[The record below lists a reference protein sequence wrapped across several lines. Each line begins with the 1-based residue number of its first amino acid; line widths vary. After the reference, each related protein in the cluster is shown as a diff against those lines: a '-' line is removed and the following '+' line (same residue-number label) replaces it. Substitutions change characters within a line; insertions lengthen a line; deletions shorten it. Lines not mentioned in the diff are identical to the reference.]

1 MKSKIIA
8 ELENWKCPVCNCIKW
23 KRILKNKWKIPNFKN
38 NLLIVCS
45 ECFCGV
51 IYPKPTEEEIKN
63 INYEYWNKYEK
74 ISNLHKKITEIK
86 NISRINYL
94 EKFIDLNSLETIL
107 DIGAGYGNFFNCL
120 NKNKRITKNIEYY
133 AVEPDYNMKI
143 VLKNLGV
150 KRIYE
155 DIIEVNINKRF
166 SLIIMSH
173 ILEHTRNP
181 VNFLNKIKKLMD
193 GETYLFIEIPNLD
206 GFFKEDLGLHTHV
219 FNVKAIKILFK
230 KLEFKIINLTTVGE
244 PLEILINSPTKKYL
258 IQKFKKILSSRID
271 LILYYKIFKKKFFNL
286 KNLSENNDFDI
297 LEMSLDQYGKSR
309 RFIRILLKKD
319 FI

>member
-8 ELENWKCPVCNCIKW
+8 EPKNWKCPVCNCTIW
-23 KRILKNKWKIPNFKN
+23 KEILKNKWKIPNFKHKW
-38 NLLIVCS
+38 LIVCS
-45 ECFCGV
+45 ECFCGI
-51 IYPKPTEEEIKN
+51 IYPKPTEAEMKN

-74 ISNLHKKITEIK
+74 ISNIHKKITEIK

-120 NKNKRITKNIEYY
+120 NKNKRLTKNIEYY
-133 AVEPDYNMKI
+133 AIEPDYNMKK
-143 VLKNLGV
+143 VLKNIGV

-155 DIIEVNINKRF
+155 DIIEVNINKPF
-166 SLIIMSH
+166 SLIILSH

-181 VNFLNKIKKLMD
+181 VKFLNKIKKLMD
-193 GETYLFIEIPNLD
+193 GKTYLFIEIPNLD
-206 GFFKEDLGLHTHV
+206 SFFKEHLGLHTHV
-219 FNVKAIKILFK
+219 FNVKCIKILIK
-230 KLEFKIINLTTVGE
+230 KLEFKVINLTTVGE
-244 PLEILINSPTKKYL
+244 PLENLIKSTTKKCL
-258 IQKFKKILSSRID
+258 IQKFKNFLFRIN
-271 LILYYKIFKKKFFNL
+271 LNLYYNILKKIFFYL

-297 LEMSLDQYGKSR
+297 VEISLDQYGKSR

-319 FI
+319 FT